1 MALGWM
7 TALKLVPWGD
17 VIEATP
23 KIVKGAKKL
32 FTSTREASKPAAAS
46 VPVPA
51 AAADPK
57 AVAALAHAL
66 QAQVATLEKEQRDSA
81 ELIASL
87 AEQNAK
93 IVTVVDGLQK
103 RVRLLSATCLVLVAS
118 VGMLVVWAA
127 QR

>member
-32 FTSTREASKPAAAS
+32 FTSTREAAKPGAAAT
-46 VPVPA
+46 PVPA
-51 AAADPK
+51 ITDPK

-103 RVRLLSATCLVLVAS
+103 RVRLLSATCLVLVVS
-118 VGMLVVWAA
+118 VGILVVWAA

>member
-23 KIVKGAKKL
+23 KILKGAKKL
-32 FTSTREASKPAAAS
+32 FTSTREAAKPAGAT

-51 AAADPK
+51 TADPK